1 MSSLKMTFSLT
12 SLILIIALGLV
23 VGTVPVIADDGG
35 TAIPPGETAAVHD
48 ADGHATQDAANT
60 AENTLAGHMHPKI
73 AISATDADATKAGTQ
88 VVPTAETPAGDALTE
103 AEILS
108 IEFPVKF
115 TLPANSYEAG
125 GTTVPSGTTLSS
137 GAASVSGEAFIGNA
151 SGGTFAIAGFTLK
164 ADTTYEIDAV
174 VTITLTDPAGT
185 PTVAT
190 AQARRDAVLA
200 STTMPLEVTVM
211 VAENVIVSSDQRGA
225 YEGQTNV
232 AAEMTFT
239 LVAEGK
245 EKDPDAVM
253 FAVTGTPSL
262 SAPFTVTFTSTSMDS
277 DGDPVGTTLMESD
290 IEVSSGD
297 GFVVTNTLNDTSP
310 SDAPMTVWQAI
321 IQPVAGATKIFVTIK
336 DNNARAPAADEDKG
350 VLRISGVT
358 LLALTASEG
367 ANDEALFV
375 VTLTFSHAVTSL
387 TMADLMVTPMD
398 DPDTTTTEDAAM
410 VGTPAAVLGSDNKMW
425 QVEITPVKGMAT
437 TIALAKD
444 SNLGM
449 GSVAALTVK
458 VKGTP
463 PSVPDVID
471 AVDATYDATKDETTL
486 TGMLAANG
494 FAVVVAEDL
503 PDLQRFFAEG
513 GSISVLSAKDG
524 AVAKDVV
531 ISEIMWGLNLRAIG
545 DDRTAHQFIELYNT
559 TGATIDLKD
568 IKLTFD
574 DANTPST
581 APTGMTLLDQISNVD
596 GVGWVITAAPGSSG
610 RIALPDD
617 VTTFVPSD
625 LVSMYRK
632 IDYAK
637 VEKTHNADD
646 AAANRTAQLADF
658 PGGNAIGSWAASN
671 AADTY
676 GVNLI
681 GSPGAKHFV
690 AYSALTPTEVKRD
703 MFIINEIGNYDN
715 DAHDW
720 IEIKR
725 VGSLDNLKKWRL
737 SQVTSDK
744 KDTKL
749 VSFPDSDDPK
759 ISIPAVGDVLLIVNS
774 DPYQD
779 PNHPLAAGIG
789 LNAPAKDRAETTGVT
804 SRYYVDSGLKL
815 ANSGKTLLILRN
827 SIDDAHV
834 GTATS
839 IQDVVGTLSIVD
851 NAAGLRTSL
860 WPLVATGA
868 PHADVINDDA
878 PADDEDFSAGHVYV
892 RTGDTNGTGE
902 HSFNSVGYTGLGY
915 KRSAANSFQNGGT
928 PGYPNDARI
937 NTDAA
942 LSTAGGTISISE
954 IMYAKNRSEP
964 QWIELYNSS
973 MTHAVNIEEWKLKIE
988 HSRDVDDI
996 DIRTSVT
1003 TNNFGGGITIQ
1014 PNQTVL
1020 IVSNTTGR
1028 TSRSSQGGLDFPSS
1042 RVINLWAQKD
1052 KLEVASGKTR
1062 LTYRLLSQTAF
1073 RLTLLDKDGATVDVA
1088 GNLEAEPAWELPA
1101 NDVGEGRSSIIR
1113 RYNEGE
1119 ATSGGEGMPID
1130 GTLSVWSG
1138 GKGAGGMAGD
1148 SGWVYAATSHL
1159 DRARFNETYYGN
1171 PDDIGTPGYRGG
1183 GPLPVSL
1190 SKFRPERLESGEVV
1204 IRWIT
1209 ESELNNAGFNI
1220 LRSDTR
1226 NGEFTKVNTSLI
1238 AGHGTTSERNT
1249 YEWKDTSAKPN
1260 VVYYYQ
1266 IQDVSLDGDVNIL
1279 RQSRLKGDV
1288 SPAGKLTTTWGELKA
1303 LQ

>member
-12 SLILIIALGLV
+12 SLILIFALAAMPVMAHGPGVTPAAIPVDHNHPVNIA
-23 VGTVPVIADDGG
+23 IADDPTTVGVTENVATHNSHPVVKSITLKGDNTRG
-35 TAIPPGETAAVHD
+35 TMAAVTDTTIGTTDIFTLVIEFDQPVVATGNLRVIPAAADETTSPLQTADFSEVVLNVDGTD
-48 ADGHATQDAANT
+48 ATGTV
-60 AENTLAGHMHPKI
+60 EI
-73 AISATDADATKAGTQ
+73 ADATRVANTNNKF
-88 VVPTAETPAGDALTE
+88 E
-103 AEILS
+103 AVATLS
-108 IEFPVKF
+108 SAF
-115 TLPANSYEAG
+115 
-125 GTTVPSGTTLSS
+125 PSGTADANDKEFTFKVVVNANAVFSLATVPLTTEVP
-137 GAASVSGEAFIGNA
+137 GGN
-151 SGGTFAIAGFTLK
+151 S
-164 ADTTYEIDAV
+164 
-174 VTITLTDPAGT
+174 
-185 PTVAT
+185 
-190 AQARRDAVLA
+190 LA
-200 STTMPLEVTVM
+200 S
-211 VAENVIVSSDQRGA
+211 SA
-225 YEGQTNV
+225 Y
-232 AAEMTFT
+232 TFT
-239 LVAEGK
+239 LVNALGDAPTPTTGTEGK
-245 EKDPDAVM
+245 ITGDASLENPFPITIT
-253 FAVTGTPSL
+253 FAKAGVALTAADILVTGGGRLSEGSLYDATPDD
-262 SAPFTVTFTSTSMDS
+262 VD
-277 DGDPVGTTLMESD
+277 D
-290 IEVSSGD
+290 
-297 GFVVTNTLNDTSP
+297 
-310 SDAPMTVWQAI
+310 MTVWKAAVEPFTNAAQSFGFI
-321 IQPVAGATKIFVTIK
+321 TITLNTTATVK
-336 DNNARAPAADEDKG
+336 PAAADMGGE
-350 VLRISGVT
+350 
-358 LLALTASEG
+358 LTVRADGDLVSITAPEG

-375 VTLTFSHAVTSL
+375 VTLTFATSL
-387 TMADLMVTPMD
+387 ADTVNVMASDLKVTPED
-398 DPDTTTTEDAAM
+398 DETTANVDEGAEIGAI
-410 VGTPAAVLGSDNKMW
+410 VAVPGTDRKMW
-425 QVEITPVKGMAT
+425 QVEITPVKGMDT
-437 TIALAKD
+437 KVELSD
-444 SNLGM
+444 M
-449 GSVAALTVK
+449 GKVKFGASTASATVK
-458 VKGTP
+458 VKGAP

-658 PGGNAIGSWAASN
+658 PGGNAIGSWAPSN

-1101 NDVGEGRSSIIR
+1101 NDVDGGRSSIIR

-1130 GTLSVWSG
+1130 GTLGVWSG

-1204 IRWIT
+1204 IRWAT